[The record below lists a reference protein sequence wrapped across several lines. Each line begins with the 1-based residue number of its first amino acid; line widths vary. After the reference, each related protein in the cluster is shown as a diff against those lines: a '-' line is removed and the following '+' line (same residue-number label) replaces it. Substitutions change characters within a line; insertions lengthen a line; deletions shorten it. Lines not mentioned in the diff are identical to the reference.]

1 LPVLIVKFD
10 LCNSIQAFQ
19 GFHQRLSDGVIGPIG
34 LARPAQI
41 NMYHPVLDLD
51 TAVSAEAIVKQDY
64 TTIPFAGSGSFEEGV
79 QSSGDRVL

>member
-1 LPVLIVKFD
+1 
-10 LCNSIQAFQ
+10 
-19 GFHQRLSDGVIGPIG
+19 
-34 LARPAQI
+34 
-41 NMYHPVLDLD
+41 MYHPVLDLD